1 MKFLERKRHKPPTI
15 IIISLIDILI
25 VLLIFMM
32 VTTTFKHKPALN
44 VSLPQSR
51 SKMSTQ
57 AEPSSVTISILK
69 DDPDRFYWGEEAL
82 SKAELEEK
90 LKSVAAKDPNT
101 ALIIRSDVESYFG
114 KTFFVMDAARMAN
127 LKKVK
132 VETEAVASEQ

>member
-51 SKMSTQ
+51 SKVSTQ

-69 DDPDRFYWGEEAL
+69 DDPDRFFWGEDPLTKE
-82 SKAELEEK
+82 ELESK
-90 LKSVAAKDPNT
+90 LKAVAAQDPDT
-101 ALIIRSDVESYFG
+101 ALIIRSDVESHFG

-132 VETEAVASEQ
+132 VETEVAAAGE